1 MFLKIQHKLSFPRVF
16 FTVFQQILTFRKLF
30 FLVKFTLL
38 QTIYCGFK
46 HAFALDRF
54 IIALIQFFRKS
65 DPQNIARSKVYT
77 LPLYGSYG
85 VQEAHAVSMRDNT
98 PTRCA
103 ER

>member
-1 MFLKIQHKLSFPRVF
+1 MFLKIEHKLWFPRVF

-38 QTIYCGFK
+38 QTTYCGFK

-77 LPLYGSYG
+77 LYGSYG
-85 VQEAHAVSMRDNT
+85 VQEAHAVPMRDNT
-98 PTRCA
+98 PTHCA